1 MGKVALQM
9 YLSLDGV
16 MEAPENWEGPFWS
29 DELEQYALEQVLAAD
44 ALLLGRTT
52 YEIFASSWP
61 SRSGDAFSDRMNN
74 MPKFVVSKTLK
85 APEWNASV
93 IDGDAVEEVS
103 KLKEQSGQDLMI
115 YASGELVRPLMQH
128 GLIDDLRFWIF
139 PVVLGSGKRLFR
151 EETTTTLELINT
163 ETFATGAVA
172 LRYQPKPAS

>member
-16 MEAPENWEGPFWS
+16 MEAPEKWEGPFWS

-163 ETFATGAVA
+163 ETFATGAVV